1 MPYMTPVSPGGP
13 QLPGGIR
20 HQLVLWLNQVG
31 VLQPL
36 LEQLQLR
43 ETVSSALE
51 AVRGEEVT
59 VVASGR
65 LVETLVLNRLMA
77 PRPLYRVGEWL
88 HGSALAYRMGLDPA
102 QVNDARLGRLLDALD
117 GVSAT
122 IWPQLVA
129 HALVL
134 GGTDLAAVYYDST
147 SFYFEGDYEDV
158 AQITYGYSR
167 DHRPDTQQM
176 EVGLTVTATDGLP
189 VAYRMLAGNTADAS
203 TPVDNLHLLQTLLA
217 QMAPATPFPL
227 VISDRAMLSLATL
240 AAYEA
245 AGVRYL
251 GPLPDSA
258 LTAALLERAASTD
271 WTAHPLAYRPARE
284 QRRHPEPPAQ
294 GPAGNALETAR
305 EAEEGVYYGV
315 RLSVDLPLPAVGTT
329 PARTLTRPALV
340 VKSTRKAALDAT
352 HRQTLLTRLEAS
364 LSDLA
369 SRLNRGRYRR
379 RAAVEARL
387 ATVLAAPGT
396 ARVRRFLSVQ
406 LNGTD
411 DHVALQVARDTSL
424 LAQAATRDG
433 LYVLLTNDES
443 LDNEAMLAGT
453 KQRDRIEKRIGI
465 FKGPLAVR
473 PMFLEKIERIRAMV
487 FICLIA
493 LLVYSL
499 LEQRAR
505 QAGLAVTGRK
515 VLERFAVCSAVLTT
529 FADGTTVLLAA
540 PFSAWQQEFA
550 VPLDL
555 PDPNHWLV
563 PLDPLPT

>member
-1 MPYMTPVSPGGP
+1 M
-13 QLPGGIR
+13 
-20 HQLVLWLNQVG
+20 VLWLNQVG

-36 LEQLQLR
+36 LEQLHLR
-43 ETVSSALE
+43 ETVSTALE
-51 AVRGEEVT
+51 AAHGEETT
-59 VVASGR
+59 VVESGR
-65 LVETLVLNRLMA
+65 LVEVLVLNRLMA

-88 HGSALAYRMGLDPA
+88 QGSVLAHRLGVDPA

-117 GVSAT
+117 GVNAT

-129 HALVL
+129 QALGV
-134 GGTDLAAVYYDST
+134 GGSDLAAVYYDIT
-147 SFYFEGDYEDV
+147 SFYFAGAYADV
-158 AQITYGYSR
+158 PEITYGYSR
-167 DHRPDTQQM
+167 DRRPDTQQV

-189 VAYRMLAGNTADAS
+189 LAYRVLAGNTADAT
-203 TPVDNLHLLQTLLA
+203 TPVDNLHLLQTLVA
-217 QMAPATPFPL
+217 QAAPDTPFPL

-258 LTAALLERAASTD
+258 LTSALLERAAATD
-271 WTAHPLAYRPARE
+271 WMAHPLRYRPARD
-284 QRRHPEPPAQ
+284 RRIPPDR
-294 GPAGNALETAR
+294 PAASGVKAAEEGAKL

-315 RLSVDLPLPAVGTT
+315 RLSVELPLPAVGTT

-369 SRLNRGRYRR
+369 SKLNRGRYRR
-379 RAAVEARL
+379 RATVEARL
-387 ATVLAAPGT
+387 ATLLAAAGT
-396 ARVRRFLSVQ
+396 ARVRRFLTVQ
-406 LNGTD
+406 LSGTD
-411 DHVALQVARDTSL
+411 DQLRLQIERDVAA

-433 LYVLLTNDES
+433 LYALVTNDEG
-443 LDNEAMLAGT
+443 LDAEAMLTQT
-453 KQRDRIEKRIGI
+453 KGRDRIEKRIGI

-473 PMFLEKIERIRAMV
+473 PMFVEKITRIRAMV
-487 FICLIA
+487 FICLVA
-493 LLVYSL
+493 LLVYTL
-499 LEQRAR
+499 LEQRAWH
-505 QAGLAVTGRK
+505 AGLGVTGRK
-515 VLERFAVCSAVLTT
+515 VLERFAVCNAVLTT
-529 FADGTTVLLAA
+529 FADGTTLLLAA

-550 VPLDL
+550 VPLAV

-563 PLDPLPT
+563 PLNPLPS